1 MKVAESS
8 PRLQARLA
16 GVCYLITIGAGAFDH
31 LFVGAK
37 LIVPGDAA
45 ATANNIL
52 ASASLYRL
60 AFALDMIPVYAV
72 VTVLFYQ
79 LFRPVNQSLSLL
91 AAFSSLLGGAV
102 GSGAGVFQLAPLVI
116 LGDTPGVGGL
126 GIEQRQ
132 ALAMMFL
139 KLHESGFTISLMFF
153 GFYCLLLGWLII
165 ASTFM
170 PRAVGVLL
178 VVGGLA
184 YMTYSFADFV
194 SPHLAAGFAS
204 WPLLL
209 GTLGEVALTLW
220 LLVVG
225 LNASRWREQA
235 AASAAGADLKKRS

>member
-8 PRLQARLA
+8 PRLKARIV
-16 GVCYLITIGAGAFDH
+16 GVCYLITIGAGALDH
-31 LFVGAK
+31 LFVGSK
-37 LIVPGDAA
+37 LIAPGDAT

-79 LFRPVNQSLSLL
+79 LFKPVNRSLSLL
-91 AAFSSLLGGAV
+91 AAFSSLLGGAI
-102 GSGAGVFQLAPLVI
+102 GSGAGVFQLAPLVV
-116 LGDTPGVGGL
+116 LGDTAGARGFGM
-126 GIEQRQ
+126 EQRQ

-153 GFYCLLLGWLII
+153 GFYCFLLGWLII

-170 PRAVGVLL
+170 PRVVGVLL
-178 VVGGLA
+178 AIGGLA

-194 SPHLAAGFAS
+194 SPRLAAGFAS

-209 GTLGEVALTLW
+209 GTFGEVALTLW

-225 LNASRWREQA
+225 LNASKWREQA
-235 AASAAGADLKKRS
+235 AACTA